1 MSLQNLDLDLH
12 QLRRAWRSSSEP
24 LIHQAPRR
32 YADLWFGGVVKQGG
46 TFYALMGRHVNG
58 HGQKPDLTNDPFIKA
73 TDYFPVTETDLVS
86 IINVAYDD
94 RQSFEGVEAFREQVR
109 DAAVAL
115 WGAIHDD
122 TQKKERVAYGYG
134 LTSGSNT
141 ARAQTQEPRE
151 LGEAVQH
158 LLAA

>member
-1 MSLQNLDLDLH
+1 M
-12 QLRRAWRSSSEP
+12 
-24 LIHQAPRR
+24 IHQAPER

-58 HGQKPDLTNDPFIKA
+58 QGQKPDLTRDPFIKA

-86 IINVAYDD
+86 IINVAFDERQKFDD
-94 RQSFEGVEAFREQVR
+94 KEAFCEQVR
-109 DAAVAL
+109 EAAVAL
-115 WGAIHDD
+115 WQAIHDE
-122 TQKKERVAYGYG
+122 QQRKEQVAYGYG
-134 LTSGSNT
+134 LTSGSNA